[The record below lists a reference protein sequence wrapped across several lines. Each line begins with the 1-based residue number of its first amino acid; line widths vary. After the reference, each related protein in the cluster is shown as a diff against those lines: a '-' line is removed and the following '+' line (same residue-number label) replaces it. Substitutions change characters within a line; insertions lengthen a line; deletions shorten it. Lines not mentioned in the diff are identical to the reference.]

1 MKGFT
6 HFVPSRAAVLTSFG
20 ESSGEGIPPRFSAL
34 VWNIYKAKRVTWATD
49 FYWLTKDK
57 DLVLLQE
64 AFLRPAM
71 REVIEKA
78 DHLRWDL
85 AAGFTRKMAAIDAGV
100 MTGSQAEPEQI
111 FFLRSQARE
120 PVVRVPKM
128 VIGTT
133 YPIQGSS
140 QKLLVLNVHA
150 INFVTMPN
158 FRRQMRQLEEKII
171 LHNGP
176 VFLGGDFNTW
186 LARRS
191 HFLNNMT
198 EDLGMELATFS
209 PDRRSRHFGR
219 CIDHVFVR
227 GLKILSASCHYEIG
241 SSDHQPLELGLEV
254 LG

>member
-1 MKGFT
+1 
-6 HFVPSRAAVLTSFG
+6 
-20 ESSGEGIPPRFSAL
+20 
-34 VWNIYKAKRVTWATD
+34 
-49 FYWLTKDK
+49 
-57 DLVLLQE
+57 
-64 AFLRPAM
+64 
-71 REVIEKA
+71 
-78 DHLRWDL
+78 
-85 AAGFTRKMAAIDAGV
+85 
-100 MTGSQAEPEQI
+100 
-111 FFLRSQARE
+111 
-120 PVVRVPKM
+120 M

-133 YPIQGSS
+133 YPIQGNS

-158 FRRQMRQLEEKII
+158 FKRQMRQLEEKII

-186 LARRS
+186 LTQRS

-241 SSDHQPLELGLEV
+241 SSDHQPLELGLEF